1 MPIFMEL
8 RPWIPFGGGASRAPP
23 PPPTPQLLLPRFA
36 PFAPLAWASL
46 LHSESLPR
54 FLLISVL
61 MPALGI
67 KTHPST

>member
-1 MPIFMEL
+1 MEL
-8 RPWIPFGGGASRAPP
+8 RPWIPFEWGAYSDP